1 MPRRIEIAAIGAAH
15 SEGAVAIEVNDIV
28 SAQDLSAKAF
38 YGGRPEDRENGR
50 GVDPPQ
56 AAQQRPL
63 VGNVGQVLQIQRPGD
78 YHQNPEALGGGGI
91 MRHINS
97 A

>member
-1 MPRRIEIAAIGAAH
+1 MNDV
-15 SEGAVAIEVNDIV
+15 VA
-28 SAQDLSAKAF
+28 AQDLSAKAF
-38 YGGRPEDRENGR
+38 YCGRAEDLQMGG
-50 GVDPPQ
+50 GVDPAQ

-78 YHQNPEALGGGGI
+78 YHQNPEALRGGGI